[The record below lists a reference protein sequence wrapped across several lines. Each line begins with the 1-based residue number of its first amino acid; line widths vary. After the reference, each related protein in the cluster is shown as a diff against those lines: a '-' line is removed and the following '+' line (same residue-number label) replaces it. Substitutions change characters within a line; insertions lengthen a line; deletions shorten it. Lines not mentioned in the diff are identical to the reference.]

1 MEKNKK
7 IDRKWMA
14 HYIDAAEP
22 GALEGSPSY
31 VRLGKDL
38 EEYSPELSANVEK
51 TRNILGETSVMVT
64 SYEKSGSVETYYA
77 VAGDPLFERLQGIV
91 DECRILDG
99 CDTTVV
105 EVHMW
110 EEEDPETGFPAVKDQ
125 ATIEVSSYG
134 GDANGYQI
142 PFNIHYK
149 GAPVKGHFKPDTKA
163 FTPDEE

>member
-91 DECRILDG
+91 DECKILDG

-149 GAPVKGHFKPDTKA
+149 GGPVKGHFKPDTET